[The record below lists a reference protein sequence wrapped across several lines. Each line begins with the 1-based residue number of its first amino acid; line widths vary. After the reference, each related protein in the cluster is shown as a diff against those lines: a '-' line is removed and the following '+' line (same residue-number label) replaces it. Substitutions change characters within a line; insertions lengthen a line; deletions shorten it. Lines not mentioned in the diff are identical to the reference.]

1 MKQNNMNWSII
12 LILALPALVM
22 GVLSLRG
29 YTQGIE
35 VYLWILLALF
45 NILVVLKN
53 QPAHPFMHL
62 LLIGL
67 FWGII
72 NAITQ
77 SMNFDL
83 YLANNLRAAASF
95 SKLPP
100 TINPRLIVLIIGPLS
115 GLGAGIAMSAFAFIL
130 KKTLPFLPIFQ
141 ALK

>member
-1 MKQNNMNWSII
+1 MNWSII

-22 GVLSLRG
+22 GLLSLRG

-77 SMNFDL
+77 SVSFDL

-100 TINPRLIVLIIGPLS
+100 NINPRLIVLIIGPLS
-115 GLGAGIAMSAFAFIL
+115 GLGVGVVMSGVAFLF
-130 KKTLPFLPIFQ
+130 KKLLPFIPIFQ

>member
-1 MKQNNMNWSII
+1 MKHNTMNWSII

-22 GVLSLRG
+22 GLLSLRG

-62 LLIGL
+62 LLIGP

-77 SMNFDL
+77 SVSFDL

-100 TINPRLIVLIIGPLS
+100 NINPRLIVLIIGPLS
-115 GLGAGIAMSAFAFIL
+115 GLGVGVVMSGVAFLF
-130 KKTLPFLPIFQ
+130 KKLLPFIPIFQ